1 MSPSSNEPA
10 SSFTSGAFADASKG
24 VRPDSS
30 AAGTQSEQP
39 EQRGPFDSQSLNN
52 TNAVGKATEGR
63 EREVVGV
70 KGKKMKGDEGYES
83 DQGDIKTLAGTVVT
97 EGCSPSSTDKYAV
110 AKGMTGQDSF
120 PGPSGKTPTGLPL
133 GKSST
138 HNACTSSY
146 VVY

>member
-10 SSFTSGAFADASKG
+10 SSFTSGASADASKG
-24 VRPDSS
+24 LRPDSS

-39 EQRGPFDSQSLNN
+39 EQGAPFDSQSLNN
-52 TNAVGKATEGR
+52 SIAVGKDTGGK
-63 EREVVGV
+63 REVVGE
-70 KGKKMKGDEGYES
+70 KGKKKKS
-83 DQGDIKTLAGTVVT
+83 DDVYDADQAEFKTSAATVVT
-97 EGCSPSSTDKYAV
+97 EGYPPSVTDKCAV
-110 AKGMTGQDSF
+110 AKGRTGQETF